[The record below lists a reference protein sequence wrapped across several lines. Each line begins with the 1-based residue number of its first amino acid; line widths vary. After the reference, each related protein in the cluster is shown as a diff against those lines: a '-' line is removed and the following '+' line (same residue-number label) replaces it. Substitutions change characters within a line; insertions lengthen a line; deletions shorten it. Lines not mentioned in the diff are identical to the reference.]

1 MSCDTS
7 YPAVFIATALAFGT
21 AAQAQTPQGYPADY
35 AKIVEA
41 AKKEGKVVIY
51 ATTDAVAANPLI
63 KDFET
68 LYPGIKVEY
77 SDLNSTELYNR
88 FIAEAA
94 ANNGTADVLWSSAM
108 DLQVKLVAD
117 GQAATYPSPEIK
129 ALPKWAVWKDA
140 AYGTTY
146 EPITFVYNKRLVPEA
161 DVPKDHT
168 DLLKLLNAK
177 PDFYKGKITAYDPE
191 RSGVGYLFCNEDI
204 KDFPQAWDLFKAM
217 GKAQAKLYTS
227 AGAMMERVTSGE
239 HLIAYGIFGSYALGR
254 SKKDPNLG
262 IILPKDYTMVTS
274 RVAFISKQGAKSE
287 RRKTV
292 PRLHFVEARAG
303 HHRQQGR
310 SLLAAFRCRRRSDD
324 QRRESVDRRQG
335 APSADRSDLLGQS
348 GPNQATG
355 LPVEM
360 AAGKKGT
367 VGTTNL
373 VIPDRSRP
381 EPTPET
387 IRCSSGFRA
396 RHKRAP
402 E

>member
-1 MSCDTS
+1 MRYVVST
-7 YPAVFIATALAFGT
+7 VIAAIFLALGT
-21 AAQAQTPQGYPADY
+21 AAQTQTPQGYPADY
-35 AKIVEA
+35 ASIVEA
-41 AKKEGKVVIY
+41 AKKEGKVVVY

-63 KDFET
+63 KDFEA

-117 GQAATYPSPEIK
+117 GLAATYPSPEIK

-217 GKAQAKLYTS
+217 GKTQAKLYTS

-262 IILPKDYTMVTS
+262 IVLPKDYTMVTS
-274 RVAFISKQGAKSE
+274 RVAFISSK
-287 RRKTV
+287 
-292 PRLHFVEARAG
+292 ARNPNAG
-303 HHRQQGR
+303 KLFLDYILSKRGQDIIANKADLY
-310 SLLAAFRCRRRSDD
+310 SLRSDVDGEATIKGVSQLIGDKARPVPID
-324 QRRESVDRRQG
+324 QT
-335 APSADRSDLLGQS
+335 LLDNLDQTKRLAFLS
-348 GPNQATG
+348 KWQQA
-355 LPVEM
+355 
-360 AAGKKGT
+360 KKGQ
-367 VGTTNL
+367 
-373 VIPDRSRP
+373 
-381 EPTPET
+381 
-387 IRCSSGFRA
+387 
-396 RHKRAP
+396 
-402 E
+402 

>member
-1 MSCDTS
+1 MRHVVSS
-7 YPAVFIATALAFGT
+7 IFIATALVFGA
-21 AAQAQTPQGYPADY
+21 AAQAQTPEGYPADY

-41 AKKEGKVVIY
+41 AKKEGKVVVY

-63 KDFET
+63 KDFES

-117 GQAATYPSPEIK
+117 GLAATYPSPEIK

-161 DVPKDHT
+161 DVPKDHNA
-168 DLLKLLNAK
+168 LLKLLEAK

-274 RVAFISKQGAKSE
+274 RVAFISSK
-287 RRKTV
+287 
-292 PRLHFVEARAG
+292 ARSPNAG
-303 HHRQQGR
+303 KLFLDYILSKRGQDIIANKADLY
-310 SLLAAFRCRRRSDD
+310 SLRSDVDGEATIKGVSQLIGDKARPVPID
-324 QRRESVDRRQG
+324 QT
-335 APSADRSDLLGQS
+335 LLDNLDQTKRLAFLS
-348 GPNQATG
+348 KWQQA
-355 LPVEM
+355 
-360 AAGKKGT
+360 KKGQ
-367 VGTTNL
+367 
-373 VIPDRSRP
+373 
-381 EPTPET
+381 
-387 IRCSSGFRA
+387 
-396 RHKRAP
+396 
-402 E
+402 